1 MKFSVLKKSSL
12 NMVKITDW
20 SNVQKKKKISPHL
33 MEVHELGK
41 TFVEPP

>member
-1 MKFSVLKKSSL
+1 
-12 NMVKITDW
+12 MVKIIDW
-20 SNVQKKKKISPHL
+20 FNVQKIKKKKKKQSAHM

>member
-1 MKFSVLKKSSL
+1 
-12 NMVKITDW
+12 MVKIIDW
-20 SNVQKKKKISPHL
+20 FNVQKIKKKKKQSAHM